1 MIGFLISAF
10 SVFLAFHA
18 AQQNNAFGQ
27 TKAAEPVKV
36 LSDSNALGHQNEIK
50 NAKELLAK
58 GAVSEAIVLLRRVLK
73 QDSGNAD
80 AHLLLG
86 TALALVPRR
95 SEALAELNRAIELR
109 PGFAPGYNT
118 LGMVLGRFAEPDT
131 AREAFEKAIR
141 LDPQLAEAHANLSL
155 VLAQRNEFSLA
166 REHVARAIQLEGN
179 SPVAAY
185 WHYLKGKIY
194 YEQDM
199 PQEAIKEFEEAIR
212 LRPNY
217 VEAYLSLGIISRR
230 LSDSVGSVRAFQKA
244 VQLAPKNPVAHYS
257 LGAEYLSQGKSTSAV
272 EHLREAARLQP
283 QDRKV
288 LYSLSRALRNTG
300 QVKQARMI
308 ETRLRAILQS
318 ADQVRTKT
326 LEATRLN
333 NEGVELEKSS
343 KLSAALE
350 KYRSALE
357 LDPFHGGYRRN
368 LALGLCRL
376 GRWEQGIAELREIL
390 RQDPNDEDT
399 TRALYI
405 ALEKAA
411 EAKAANSVHP

>member
-1 MIGFLISAF
+1 MIGFVISAL
-10 SVFLAFHA
+10 SLLLAFHVD
-18 AQQNNAFGQ
+18 QQNKAFGQ
-27 TKAAEPVKV
+27 ARAAKLAKV
-36 LSDSNALGHQNEIK
+36 FSDSNAPRYENEIAR
-50 NAKELLAK
+50 AKELLTT
-58 GAVSEAIVLLRRVLK
+58 GSGNEAITLLRLVVK
-73 QDSGNAD
+73 QDSSNAE

-109 PGFAPGYNT
+109 PAFAPGYNT
-118 LGMVLGRFAEPDT
+118 LGMVLGRFAEPDA
-131 AREAFEKAIR
+131 AREAFEKAIS
-141 LDPQLAEAHANLSL
+141 LDPQLTEAHVNLSL
-155 VLAQRNEFSLA
+155 VLAQRKEFSLA
-166 REHVARAIQLEGN
+166 SEHLARAIQLEGN
-179 SPVAAY
+179 SPVAGY

-199 PQEAIKEFEEAIR
+199 PQEAIKEFEEAIK
-212 LRPNY
+212 LGPNY
-217 VEAYLSLGIISRR
+217 AEAYLSLGIISRR
-230 LSDSVGSVRAFQKA
+230 SSDSAGALRAFQKA
-244 VQLAPKNPVAHYS
+244 VEFAPQNPVARYS
-257 LGAEYLSQGKSTSAV
+257 LGAEYLSHGKSTSAI

-283 QDRKV
+283 QDRAV

-300 QVKQARMI
+300 QVKQSRMI
-308 ETRLRAILQS
+308 ETRLREILQS

-333 NEGVELEKSS
+333 NDGVELEKSG

-357 LDPFHGGYRRN
+357 LDPLHGGYRRN

-376 GRWEQGIAELREIL
+376 GQWEQGIAELREVL
-390 RQDPNDEDT
+390 RQNPNDEET

-405 ALEKAA
+405 AVEQA
-411 EAKAANSVHP
+411 AKAQVKP

>member
-1 MIGFLISAF
+1 
-10 SVFLAFHA
+10 
-18 AQQNNAFGQ
+18 
-27 TKAAEPVKV
+27 
-36 LSDSNALGHQNEIK
+36 
-50 NAKELLAK
+50 
-58 GAVSEAIVLLRRVLK
+58 
-73 QDSGNAD
+73 
-80 AHLLLG
+80 
-86 TALALVPRR
+86 
-95 SEALAELNRAIELR
+95 
-109 PGFAPGYNT
+109 
-118 LGMVLGRFAEPDT
+118 
-131 AREAFEKAIR
+131 
-141 LDPQLAEAHANLSL
+141 
-155 VLAQRNEFSLA
+155 
-166 REHVARAIQLEGN
+166 
-179 SPVAAY
+179 
-185 WHYLKGKIY
+185 
-194 YEQDM
+194 
-199 PQEAIKEFEEAIR
+199 
-212 LRPNY
+212 
-217 VEAYLSLGIISRR
+217 
-230 LSDSVGSVRAFQKA
+230 
-244 VQLAPKNPVAHYS
+244 
-257 LGAEYLSQGKSTSAV
+257 
-272 EHLREAARLQP
+272 
-283 QDRKV
+283 
-288 LYSLSRALRNTG
+288 
-300 QVKQARMI
+300 MI